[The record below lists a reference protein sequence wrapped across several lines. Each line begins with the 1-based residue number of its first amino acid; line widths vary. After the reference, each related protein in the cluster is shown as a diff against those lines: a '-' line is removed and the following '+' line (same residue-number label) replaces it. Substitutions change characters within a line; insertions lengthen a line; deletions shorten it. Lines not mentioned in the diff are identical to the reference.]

1 MKHAQANNLEI
12 GFKAKKNSFEIK
24 VADNGK
30 GFRIN
35 GSLDTKF
42 KKSGFGLFAVKERV
56 NNLGG
61 WFSVQSEP
69 GIGTFIKITLPL
81 NNKTEL

>member
-1 MKHAQANNLEI
+1 ANNVRIEFKMKDNSVEI
-12 GFKAKKNSFEIK
+12 TVE
-24 VADNGK
+24 DDGK
-30 GFRIN
+30 GFIVN
-35 GSLDTKF
+35 GSLETKF
-42 KKSGFGLFAVKERV
+42 NKSGFGLFAVKERV